1 MAPPFQVTIDCADPA
16 RLSEFWAVALGY
28 KIQDPPPGHAT
39 WHDFLAAQG
48 IPESEW
54 NSASAIVDP
63 AGAGS
68 RVFFQRVPEP
78 KTAKNRVH
86 IDVNVGDHGLPAD
99 ERRTRVAAH
108 VERLVA
114 AGATRLRE
122 VGGQFGERWV
132 VLQDPEGNE
141 LCVQ

>member
-1 MAPPFQVTIDCADPA
+1 VTIDSADPA
-16 RLSEFWAVALGY
+16 RLAEFWAVALGY
-28 KIQDPPPGHAT
+28 RIQDPPPGHAT
-39 WHDFLAAQG
+39 WQDFLAAQG

-63 AGAGS
+63 AGVGS

-78 KTAKNRVH
+78 KTTKNRVH
-86 IDVNVGDHGLPAD
+86 IDVNVGDHSLPAD

-122 VGGQFGERWV
+122 VDGQFGEHWV
-132 VLQDPEGNE
+132 VLHDPEGNE
-141 LCVQ
+141 FCVQ